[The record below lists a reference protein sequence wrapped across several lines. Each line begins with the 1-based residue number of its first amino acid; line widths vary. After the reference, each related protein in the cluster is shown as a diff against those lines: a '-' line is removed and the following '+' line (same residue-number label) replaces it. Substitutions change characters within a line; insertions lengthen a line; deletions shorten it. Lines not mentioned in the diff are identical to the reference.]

1 MSSVSLFAFF
11 LLSHFVLLPSAEEEK
26 SIHPNCPSFQCGKF
40 STIGFPFAKSSHPRC
55 GLLTVN
61 CDETTPTIQL
71 PLGRRSTRPY
81 EVISI
86 SHINTTQYIRV
97 KDLSLWE
104 YLNTNKCEYL
114 LVFTNFTLPNSPFM
128 SFKLI
133 TPIQTLFKCN
143 RTLRFTSPRNTK
155 KMRCGDYKIYHT
167 HSNKASQS
175 FPSGCSTIQLPV
187 QEHSHKDELII
198 TAEFELEVHVSDAC
212 SSCYSRGGLCKL
224 IGNRGKFHCN
234 ITEKDI
240 DNGIT
245 QKGLYLHIYSK
256 CM

>member
-71 PLGRRSTRPY
+71 PLGRRSIRPY

-114 LVFTNFTLPNSPFM
+114 LVFTNLLSQFSIYV
-128 SFKLI
+128 FKLI
-133 TPIQTLFKCN
+133 TPIQTLLNAIALFV
-143 RTLRFTSPRNTK
+143 FTSPRNTK

-175 FPSGCSTIQLPV
+175 FLLDVQL
-187 QEHSHKDELII
+187 
-198 TAEFELEVHVSDAC
+198 F
-212 SSCYSRGGLCKL
+212 SSQYKS
-224 IGNRGKFHCN
+224 I
-234 ITEKDI
+234 
-240 DNGIT
+240 
-245 QKGLYLHIYSK
+245 HIK
-256 CM
+256 MN